1 MKLRVNE
8 RCRKNKVSEEGVK
21 GESGSTERE
30 EKEKEKWR
38 ERERKVGERGS
49 ERREFNS
56 PIPDQNQSSLSPTDA
71 NSQHASGY
79 MPIHDGRPHW
89 CIAVKQYDRPLA
101 RHLPQESLK

>member
-56 PIPDQNQSSLSPTDA
+56 PIPD
-71 NSQHASGY
+71 
-79 MPIHDGRPHW
+79 
-89 CIAVKQYDRPLA
+89 
-101 RHLPQESLK
+101 